1 LLDTN
6 LTDQSILCK
15 YFNNIFVFLSDFNY
29 SCIKIKFFEFMSHRK
44 AQNLEIDNLDIQILS
59 ILMKNATTPY
69 TEIAKELIVSGGT
82 IHVRMKKLEEMGVI
96 KGASLEVDP
105 QKLGYDIT
113 AFLGIFLEKGSQ
125 YNDAVKQLKTVKE
138 IVELHYTTG
147 SYSIFAKIVCHDTTH
162 LREVLNEQ
170 IQGVKGIQRTETFI
184 SLEESIR
191 RQITLE

>member
-1 LLDTN
+1 
-6 LTDQSILCK
+6 
-15 YFNNIFVFLSDFNY
+15 
-29 SCIKIKFFEFMSHRK
+29 MPHRK
-44 AQNLEIDNLDIQILS
+44 PQNLEIDNLDIQILS
-59 ILMKNATTPY
+59 TLMKNATTPY

-125 YNDAVKQLKTVKE
+125 YNEAVKQLKTVKE

-147 SYSIFAKIVCHDTTH
+147 AWSIFAKIVCHDTTH

-170 IQGVKGIQRTETFI
+170 IQSVKGIQRTETFI
-184 SLEESIR
+184 SLEETIR
-191 RQITLE
+191 RQISLD